1 MRYKDEIRIAFMALA
16 FSCAM
21 FAVYAIVPKDAAVA
35 AKAKATVKEAPET
48 AAEAE
53 ALRSSQED
61 AGFNIYTEESNYD
74 YNSDYDS
81 SEDTGSTETTTPSDQ
96 TDYVPD
102 PGVSNDSQSSDD
114 VADEGSSDQGG
125 YDSSDQIDYPSDDG
139 SGDTSTD
146 NSYDTSP
153 DYSESSEDTDTS
165 GSDTGTS
172 DTAPFTITT
181 ENSNY

>member
-125 YDSSDQIDYPSDDG
+125 YDSSDQIDYPSDEG

-146 NSYDTSP
+146 NGYDTSP
-153 DYSESSEDTDTS
+153 DYSESSEDT
-165 GSDTGTS
+165 DTGTS